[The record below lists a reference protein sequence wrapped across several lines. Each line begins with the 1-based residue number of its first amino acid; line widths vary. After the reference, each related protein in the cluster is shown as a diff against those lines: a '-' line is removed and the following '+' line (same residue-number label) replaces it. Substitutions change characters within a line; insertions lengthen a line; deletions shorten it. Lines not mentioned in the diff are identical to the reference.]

1 MVQVAP
7 SNNPPSLTDPA
18 TPNQANS
25 SSSVIKLLHYLVVGL
40 LLLGGL
46 AYWLLKPPTLNP
58 MADAQAAEAM
68 ALVQTHKAQRAP
80 TLRQALTDRVQAL
93 AARGQGVRL
102 GEWRVEREGGDV
114 YLVRIYL
121 REEGTKQWFER
132 EYIWRVNLGTKSV
145 VALTLPAT
153 DLMPIEP
160 ATLFP

>member
-1 MVQVAP
+1 MAP
-7 SNNPPSLTDPA
+7 SNNPPSQVDPT
-18 TPNQANS
+18 TPGQADS

-46 AYWLLKPPTLNP
+46 AYWLLKPPALNP

-80 TLRQALTDRVQAL
+80 TLRQALTDRVQAM

-102 GEWRVEREGGDV
+102 GEWRVERERGEV
-114 YLVRIYL
+114 YLVRIVV

-132 EYIWRVNLGTKSV
+132 EYIWRVNPDTRSV
-145 VALTLPAT
+145 VALTLPAA
-153 DLMPIEP
+153 DLMPVEP
-160 ATLFP
+160 GTLSP